1 MKRILLVLVLVIG
14 AGVGI
19 FLLLPKSE
27 NGELHPA
34 KLLPAALRPTVPPPK
49 VLQDKQAVL
58 PPLDGVDGKFLQFV
72 IDEAPKID
80 SLNVNAE
87 EADRRARAQVDDLG
101 DRELEFLGKFVNS
114 EGATGPQK
122 IYSVYLLDL
131 AGERAWNALREVAL
145 TPLKERMA
153 APHTVD
159 EAKSMQEKAFIY
171 MAIDALAEQAESN
184 PKAVE
189 ELERWAAEVRNP
201 DIRDYILE
209 KLKELPSS
217 PR

>member
-1 MKRILLVLVLVIG
+1 MKKVLLILVFVLA
-14 AGVGI
+14 AGVGV

-27 NGELHPA
+27 NGELQPA
-34 KLLPAALRPTVPPPK
+34 KLLPAALRPVTPPPQAM
-49 VLQDKQAVL
+49 QDKKAVL
-58 PPLDGVDGKFLQFV
+58 PPLEGVDGGFLQFV

-87 EADRRARAQVDDLG
+87 EADRRARAQVDALG
-101 DRELEFLGKFVNS
+101 EKELEFLGKFVNS

-131 AGERAWNALREVAL
+131 AGERAWAAMKEAAL

-153 APHTVD
+153 APHTMEEV
-159 EAKSMQEKAFIY
+159 KSMQEKAIVF
-171 MAIDALAEQAESN
+171 MAIDALAEQAGSN

-189 ELERWAAEVRNP
+189 ELERWAAEARSPEVRA
-201 DIRDYILE
+201 YILE

-217 PR
+217 SR